1 MFDRYSSRRI
11 SMAEVREMKKL
22 RFSIFTKNITE
33 AIERARKDERE
44 ICEKDKQE
52 ALEKQRQRIEGEWA
66 LETEELRGKLKSI
79 ELRMSQITDREK
91 AVEKTRQE
99 LRRKALELRRIMSD
113 LQYLSDRN
121 KEENLERGQI
131 IDRLLK
137 EAEDVEDKLI
147 GVDE

>member
-1 MFDRYSSRRI
+1 
-11 SMAEVREMKKL
+11 MAEVWEMKKL

>member
-1 MFDRYSSRRI
+1 MYI
-11 SMAEVREMKKL
+11 PMAEVREMKKL
-22 RFSIFTKNITE
+22 RFSIFTKDITE
-33 AIERARKDERE
+33 AIERARIDERE
-44 ICEKDKQE
+44 ICKKDKDA
-52 ALEKQRQRIEGEWA
+52 ALEKQRQRIEGKWA